1 MNVFVCIKQV
11 PDTETKMVLKDDKT
25 IDETGIKWIMSPYD
39 EYAVEAAIQ
48 FKEKNPDTNVI
59 VVSVGP
65 ERAQEAI
72 RTALAMGADRG
83 IHIVVDGFLEP
94 RITAKALANAIQA
107 EGDAHLIFVGK
118 MAIDNDW
125 YQTHI
130 RLAHLLNASVATNV
144 NSVEYGENFVTV
156 THEIGGGEQ
165 EKLELKYP
173 AVIAADKSLNKPRY
187 PTLPNIMKAK
197 RKEIKKL
204 TPGDVGIDSLE
215 AQIEIIKYEMPPQ
228 KGGGKKLEGEY
239 SETVPELVRLLK
251 DEAKAI

>member
-11 PDTETKMVLKDDKT
+11 PDTETKIVLKDDKT

-39 EYAVEAAIQ
+39 EFAVEAAIQ
-48 FKEKNPDTNVI
+48 FKEKNADANVI

-83 IHIVVDGFLEP
+83 IHIVTEEFLDP
-94 RITAKALANAIQA
+94 RMTAKALAGAIQQ
-107 EGDAHLIFVGK
+107 EGDVKLVFTGK

-130 RLAHLLNASVATNV
+130 RLAALLNASVATNV
-144 NSVEYGENFVTV
+144 NSVEYGDAAATV

-173 AVIAADKSLNKPRY
+173 AVIAADKALNKPRY

-197 RKEIKKL
+197 KKEIKKL
-204 TPGDVGIDSLE
+204 TLADVGIDSVENLVE
-215 AQIEIIKYEMPPQ
+215 VMKYEMPPQ